1 MVSLPPSPT
10 KADANLT
17 ASSRDLIRAHAWTAA
32 SIWAPTLVGWL
43 LLLWG
48 ATNMHSPVARLMMP
62 VSAWSMANWLAVFTM
77 WTVMMAAMM
86 LPSAA
91 PMVLSFA
98 TLNRR
103 RNERART
110 LHFIAGYL
118 ALWTAFSGA
127 AAAAQWLLQ
136 STGYLSSMIVSRSY
150 VLSGILLLIAGIFQ
164 FSPLKHAC
172 LRACRS
178 PLGFL
183 MSDWHDG
190 FWGAWQMGI
199 RHGLY
204 CLGCCWALMALLFVG
219 GAMNLLWIVALTGLV
234 EILGGVMIGVGV
246 VSLVLVSPS

>member
-1 MVSLPPSPT
+1 
-10 KADANLT
+10 
-17 ASSRDLIRAHAWTAA
+17 
-32 SIWAPTLVGWL
+32 
-43 LLLWG
+43 
-48 ATNMHSPVARLMMP
+48 MHSPVAQLMMP
-62 VSAWSMANWLAVFTM
+62 ISAWSMANWLAVFTM
-77 WTVMMAAMM
+77 WTVMMAAMT

-91 PMVLSFA
+91 PMVFSFA

-136 STGYLSSMIVSRSY
+136 STGYLSPMIVSRSY
-150 VLSGILLLIAGIFQ
+150 VLSGILLLVAGIFQ

-219 GAMNLLWIVALTGLV
+219 GAMNLLWIAALTRSPADRRDV
-234 EILGGVMIGVGV
+234 VIPGGKRLIKRFHCLLLLPIEKLPANSLS
-246 VSLVLVSPS
+246 VSQMSNRFSFRQR